1 MKLSSGI
8 LNCLL
13 TGVIPLKHIFGEFVT
28 AGDEKLVVDFQDNV
42 FESSYGNAMLPCNYR
57 VRYAARRQYGDVVFT
72 QCEHE

>member
-1 MKLSSGI
+1 MKRNPEENLHQQ
-8 LNCLL
+8 
-13 TGVIPLKHIFGEFVT
+13 TDVAFVT